1 MDNKFDKKNKER
13 GGLMG
18 YMLSGGLTWTI
29 AKGASKGGFKNPNE
43 ILIAFLEG
51 LASGAATRGIM
62 EIVDSIDDSNT
73 EVKRISPITE
83 IKKLELCIDGYGIK
97 PETEFVN
104 ILELGKTY
112 VFKVDEYSICPPKDL
127 NRIKWEY
134 TVYSTDGTDKT
145 VTLCTKVDWVNRTFS
160 LTINDN
166 NLIGKNIVIS
176 AYINQIQPEASFK
189 AVMKNEF
196 YSFEWGELQDH
207 NPANAT
213 ASVARKWDLSTII
226 DQLKLDDFGIER
238 AEIMNSKSEEEVRR
252 IYEGGIIGV
261 FKLQLEIARC
271 WVAGLPLTYW
281 ASMQL
286 QRLLRGQ
293 SVTINPRKLWVDL
306 IDSKTQFIGTA
317 LVLSGD
323 DDLRNIVIDHFYNG
337 NGEPLCWGVKSN
349 MSQCLRGHDAFQEF
363 FRKYLKVVSRHINN
377 LDNVSGERIGKEIT
391 FEYYKE
397 AHQEYDD
404 KAFDTLYNKLN
415 GAAPNLST
423 LRHPNYYGLM
433 GGTQRIKADL
443 DVTPLPDGR
452 HKVHTIMHIYD
463 WYGADAE
470 DLNGWLFGK
479 GLNIKA
485 QMECLNAFYWLQ
497 YHYGYKPFQ
506 TEIIYEHTDIL

>member
-83 IKKLELCIDGYGIK
+83 IKQLKLCIDGYGIK

-176 AYINQIQPEASFK
+176 AYINQVQPEASFK

-196 YSFEWGELQDH
+196 YSFEWGKLQDH

-213 ASVARKWDLSTII
+213 ASVARKWELDTII
-226 DQLKLDDFGIER
+226 DKLKLDDYGIER

-252 IYEGGIIGV
+252 IYEGNLWKV
-261 FKLQLEIARC
+261 FGLLNSVSSYF
-271 WVAGLPLTYW
+271 VAGALT
-281 ASMQL
+281 APAIAMLETQL
-286 QRLLRGQ
+286 RRVMGGQ
-293 SVTINPRKLWVDL
+293 DITLNPMKLWADFVQ
-306 IDSKTQFIGTA
+306 SKTYFFGTA
-317 LVLSGD
+317 VALSD
-323 DDLRNIVIDHFYNG
+323 EDNLKDTVIDHFYHG
-337 NGEPLCWGVKSN
+337 NGEPLCWGTESALSKGLKKHSV
-349 MSQCLRGHDAFQEF
+349 FQEF
-363 FRKYLKVVSRHINN
+363 FKAYLKTVKNHVRE
-377 LDNVSGERIGKEIT
+377 LDGITSESFAQEIT
-391 FEYYKE
+391 VNLGKNS
-397 AHQEYDD
+397 
-404 KAFDTLYNKLN
+404 NK
-415 GAAPNLST
+415 PNLSS
-423 LRHPNYYGLM
+423 LSSLSHYGLM
-433 GGTQRIKADL
+433 GGTQKVKADI
-443 DVTPLPDGR
+443 DIVPLTNAQ

-463 WYGADAE
+463 WYGTDAG
-470 DLNGWLFGK
+470 DINGWIFKRNAK
-479 GLNIKA
+479 GQIVPNLKA
-485 QMECLNAFYWLQ
+485 QVDCLNAFFWLQ
-497 YHYGYKPFQ
+497 YHYGCKPFQ
-506 TEIIYEHTDIL
+506 TEIIYESTDII